1 MTIRYKTGWTATTA
15 SLLLLGCSSYAA
27 TVSETAAPDL
37 GKRLVAEQAAVSSAN
52 PLASEAGLEV
62 LLAGGNAVDAAV
74 ATAFAVGV
82 VEPQMS
88 GLGGGGSALVWMQG
102 DGHAD
107 YLDFY
112 ASQPVQAFRTL
123 EDPAVGATTPL
134 RIVGVPGDVAGLLAL
149 QERYGRLTRA
159 QVMAPAIRLAQSGF
173 PVNQILAQM
182 IARDSVKLQQTAAG
196 SDLLWPGGRPLGPG
210 ERIVNPEL
218 AASLRYV
225 SQLGHAGFYQGQ
237 LARRVVAAM
246 NAGGHPGTAEQ
257 FARYEPRWRRPLCA
271 MYRGRVVLSAPPPQ
285 TGMQVIHTLKL
296 LESYDLPSLGL
307 PTRSAQAF
315 DVMASALRNGMPLV
329 GMNGDPSWANVPA
342 VGVISDEFAAERR
355 RQRRGAD
362 THQQLSVRLRRNG
375 RRVYPQQFGIS
386 VRSAEP
392 GGEGPQSLAD
402 PPDHDLAHG
411 DPGGWSGAHGRG
423 RAGWWPYS
431 DRRQSGHQ
439 LRVGLRTRSARG
451 GADATSLPQS

>member
-1 MTIRYKTGWTATTA
+1 M
-15 SLLLLGCSSYAA
+15 
-27 TVSETAAPDL
+27 
-37 GKRLVAEQAAVSSAN
+37 
-52 PLASEAGLEV
+52 

-88 GLGGGGSALVWMQG
+88 GVGGGGSALVWMQG

-246 NAGGHPGTAEQ
+246 NAGGHPVTAEQ

-355 RQRRGAD
+355 RLVGTGTPPDTVPPADPAQHNGSAPQGQCASFEPYRQPATVAGSGPEGAAPYGP
-362 THQQLSVRLRRNG
+362 V
-375 RRVYPQQFGIS
+375 
-386 VRSAEP
+386 
-392 GGEGPQSLAD
+392 EGPVESPMEGPVD
-402 PPDHDLAHG
+402 GPME
-411 DPGGWSGAHGRG
+411 GGACATITIGSRKA
-423 RAGWWPYS
+423 
-431 DRRQSGHQ
+431 
-439 LRVGLRTRSARG
+439 SARKG
-451 GADATSLPQS
+451 NRSCPQS